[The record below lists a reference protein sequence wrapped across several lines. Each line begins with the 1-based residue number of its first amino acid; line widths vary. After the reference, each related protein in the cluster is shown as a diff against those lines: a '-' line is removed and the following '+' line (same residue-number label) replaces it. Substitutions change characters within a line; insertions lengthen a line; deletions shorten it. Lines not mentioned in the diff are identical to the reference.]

1 MPVDSKGDAEA
12 EAEVEAQQAERERDF
27 VFRQVTPVE
36 RDSYLG
42 NL

>member
-1 MPVDSKGDAEA
+1 MRKVMGDGLAILI
-12 EAEVEAQQAERERDF
+12 QQAERERDF

-36 RDSYLG
+36 RDRYLG